1 MIIRTLKNEDEAQL
15 LRLFTELTTN
25 PINLQIQEVVGDNN
39 CHAIVIE
46 DQNGDIIGFAAL
58 TTFIVPTKGRVGK
71 IEDVVVREAFRG
83 QGLGDR
89 LLNELIEIAKKRG
102 IINITLTSNPKR
114 VVARNLYQKKGF
126 ILLETG
132 VFLLKLE

>member
-1 MIIRTLKNEDEAQL
+1 MNIRTLKNEDESQL
-15 LRLFTELTTN
+15 LNLFKELTTN
-25 PINLQIQEVVGDNN
+25 QVNLNIQDVVKDDN
-39 CHAIVIE
+39 CHAIVLE
-46 DQNGDIIGFAAL
+46 NEVGEVIGFAAL

-71 IEDVVVREAFRG
+71 IEDVVIREAFRG

-89 LLNELIEIAKKRG
+89 LLDELILIAKERNLA
-102 IINITLTSNPKR
+102 NITLTSNPKR

-132 VFLLKLE
+132 VFLLKL